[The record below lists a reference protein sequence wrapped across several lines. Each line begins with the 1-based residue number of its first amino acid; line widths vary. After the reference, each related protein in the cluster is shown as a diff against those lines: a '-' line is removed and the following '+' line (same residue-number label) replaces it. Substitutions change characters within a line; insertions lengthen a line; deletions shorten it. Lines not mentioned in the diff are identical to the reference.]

1 MMKTMVGW
9 ALVFIVAL
17 VFALLVDKGVK
28 HAGIPDF
35 IWLSLNLTVFLYI
48 LQRYVGRP
56 MGAFLETRR
65 EGIAEELQNARR
77 QLEEADRLQAEV
89 SKRLADVE
97 DEVADLKERAAADGD
112 AEAGRILVQTKI
124 DEERFLRRVDEEITR
139 RQAETR
145 AQLAQD
151 TADLTAQLARD
162 VLDREM
168 TDEDRRRVLERS
180 LDAMKSLEDK
190 E

>member
-1 MMKTMVGW
+1 MKTIVGW
-9 ALVFIVAL
+9 ALVYIVAL

-28 HAGIPDF
+28 HVGIPDY

-48 LQRYVGRP
+48 LQRFVGRP

-97 DEVADLKERAAADGD
+97 EEVAEFKERATTDGA
-112 AEAGRILVQTKI
+112 AEAERISEQTKI
-124 DEERFLRRVDEEITR
+124 EEERFLRRVDDEISR
-139 RQAETR
+139 REAETR
-145 AQLAQD
+145 ARLAQD

-162 VLDREM
+162 LLDREM
-168 TDEDRRRVLERS
+168 TDEDRRRVLDRS
-180 LDAMKSLEDK
+180 LDAMTSLKGK

>member
-1 MMKTMVGW
+1 MKKIGGW

-28 HAGIPDF
+28 HVGIPDYV
-35 IWLSLNLTVFLYI
+35 WLSLNLTAFLYI
-48 LQRYVGRP
+48 LQRFVGLP

-65 EGIAEELQNARR
+65 EGIAEELQNARH

-97 DEVADLKERAAADGD
+97 EEVSELKERATSDGD
-112 AEAGRILVQTKI
+112 AEAERISAQTKI
-124 DEERFLRRVDEEITR
+124 DEERFLRRIDEEISR
-139 RQAETR
+139 REAETR
-145 AQLAQD
+145 ARLAQD

-162 VLDREM
+162 LLDREM
-168 TDEDRRRVLERS
+168 TDDDRRRVLDRS
-180 LDAMKSLEDK
+180 LDAMTSLEGK